1 MMVEAMHLY
10 RMIVVVYGMERNL
23 IVLYMSIGWGMCM
36 NLSSYEFALYY
47 DGILNKL
54 K

>member
-23 IVLYMSIGWGMCM
+23 TVVYMGIGWGMYM
-36 NLSSYEFALYY
+36 NLSSYEFAKFYTQLS
-47 DGILNKL
+47 
-54 K
+54 